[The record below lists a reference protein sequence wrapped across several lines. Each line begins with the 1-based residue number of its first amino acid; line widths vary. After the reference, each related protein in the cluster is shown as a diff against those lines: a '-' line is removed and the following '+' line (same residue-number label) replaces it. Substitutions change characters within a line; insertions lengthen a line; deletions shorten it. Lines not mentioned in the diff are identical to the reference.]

1 MSHTDTRFDAMCPTE
16 ETLAAFLAAS
26 GSLPPELTQGWDR
39 AAFSEAELQAL
50 TAHVDACDR
59 CVEELQTASRR
70 LALTAEMPIVV
81 PADVAART
89 AIVAQ
94 QRKTESTPRGFSVWI
109 AELGERFKDAIS
121 MPVLVPVAIAALAL
135 IVIVP
140 RWQSS
145 TAPDAELSRAVDM
158 RQSARVTADS
168 AVVRKEP
175 TADGAVVTTLK
186 RGEHTV
192 LVAQQGDWYRVAL
205 ADGGEGWIERRA
217 FE

>member
-16 ETLAAFLAAS
+16 EALAAFLAAS
-26 GSLPPELTQGWDR
+26 GSLPPDLMQGWDR
-39 AAFSEAELQAL
+39 TALSEEELRAL
-50 TAHVDACDR
+50 TAHVDVCDR

-70 LALTAEMPIVV
+70 LALAAEMPIPV
-81 PADVAART
+81 PAEVAART
-89 AIVAQ
+89 AIVVEQLDAQ
-94 QRKTESTPRGFSVWI
+94 TTSRGFGTWI
-109 AELGERFKDAIS
+109 AELGERLKAAIS
-121 MPVLVPVAIAALAL
+121 MPVLVPVALAALAL
-135 IVIVP
+135 IVVVP
-140 RWQSS
+140 RLQTS

-175 TADGAVVTTLK
+175 AADGAVIKTLK
-186 RGEHTV
+186 RGEHMV
-192 LVAQQGDWYRVAL
+192 LIAQQGDWYRVAL